1 MLGCVDSVQHGLGA
15 ESYTELLQKS
25 ITPYVT
31 TQVQNGML
39 ACGVVL
45 IVVWSS
51 PFPVED
57 YIYQLYSIRSR
68 YRLLFPVRAQVNCE
82 PFKICHSRSELSR
95 YRLVTSAAE
104 TLPADARR
112 RYLGATPNTR
122 YAEFFHPRPSSRFH
136 CPLFPP
142 PFEGGG
148 TCPPVPMVAPPMWTV
163 E

>member
-1 MLGCVDSVQHGLGA
+1 VLGCVDSVQHGLGA

-39 ACGVVL
+39 ACAVVL

-57 YIYQLYSIRSR
+57 YIYQLHSIRSR

-82 PFKICHSRSELSR
+82 PFKICHSRSEIITLSIGHFGGSNFAGGR
-95 YRLVTSAAE
+95 Q
-104 TLPADARR
+104 
-112 RYLGATPNTR
+112 GATPR
-122 YAEFFHPRPSSRFH
+122 PDSKYAECCRS
-136 CPLFPP
+136 
-142 PFEGGG
+142 
-148 TCPPVPMVAPPMWTV
+148 
-163 E
+163 